1 MKKVLGMG
9 NALIDNLLLVENEDL
24 LQEFSLPKG
33 SMQLIDTAR
42 YCHIRQR
49 TAQLAASR
57 TTGGSACNTI
67 LAIARLGG
75 SPGLIGKVGRDELG
89 QTFAQACADSHV
101 MPHLFHHDTLP
112 TGVAS
117 TFITPDGQRTFAT
130 YLGAAAT
137 LEAAELDPQW
147 FEGYDI
153 FYIEGYLV
161 QNHALIEAAVRHA
174 RQAGLT
180 VCIDLASYNVVE
192 AERDFF
198 LQLLAQ
204 TDIVFANEQE
214 AEALTGSNR
223 VGENLEYLA
232 KLCRIAVLKVG
243 KEGVWVRCGETQLHC
258 PAREVE
264 QVVDTTAA
272 GDYFSAGFLHA
283 YTLGASPEE
292 CAALGS
298 LLAGHIVEVVG
309 TALPEATWQ
318 SIRNT
323 LAAGLSVPSALS
335 PGTTGKA

>member
-9 NALIDNLLLVENEDL
+9 NALIDHLLLVENEDL

-33 SMQLIDTAR
+33 SMQLIDSER
-42 YCHIRQR
+42 YRLIRQR
-49 TAQLAASR
+49 TAQLPAKY

-67 LAIARLGG
+67 LAIAHLGG
-75 SPGLIGKVGRDELG
+75 APGLIGKVGHDDLG
-89 QTFAQACADSHV
+89 ETFAQACADSHIR
-101 MPHLFHHDTLP
+101 PHLLHHASLP

-117 TFITPDGQRTFAT
+117 TFISPDGQRTFAT
-130 YLGAAAT
+130 YLGAAST
-137 LEAAELDPQW
+137 LEAAEVKAEW

-161 QNHALIEAAVRHA
+161 QNHALIETAVRLAHE
-174 RQAGLT
+174 AGLI

-198 LQLLAQ
+198 RQLLAD

-214 AEALTGSNR
+214 AEALTGSKS
-223 VGENLEYLA
+223 VAENLHILA
-232 KLCRIAVLKVG
+232 ELCHIAVLKVG
-243 KEGVWVRCGETQLHC
+243 KEGVWVKWGNAKLHY

-264 QVVDTTAA
+264 KVIDTTAA

-283 YTLGASPEE
+283 LSLGGNLEQ

-309 TALPEATWQ
+309 TALPAATWQ
-318 SIRNT
+318 AIRGSLDT
-323 LAAGLSVPSALS
+323 YSAEASAAFPFTSANY
-335 PGTTGKA
+335 